1 MQMIVKKRVF
11 SFVTFVSVFVASIVF
26 AAGPSAKIE
35 QLSWMTGNWAG
46 ALGPNQLEEN
56 WIAVE
61 GRSLAAM
68 VRMTGDDATSM
79 FEMITIEE
87 EAGSLVLHIQQWDPG
102 FKPRTSGAQRME
114 LGEITASSVLF
125 NATDEGG
132 MKSLG
137 YSHPENEV
145 FIIHVEQ
152 ASGAKIDINLS
163 ARSIW

>member
-1 MQMIVKKRVF
+1 
-11 SFVTFVSVFVASIVF
+11 
-26 AAGPSAKIE
+26 
-35 QLSWMTGNWAG
+35 
-46 ALGPNQLEEN
+46 
-56 WIAVE
+56 
-61 GRSLAAM
+61 
-68 VRMTGDDATSM
+68 
-79 FEMITIEE
+79 
-87 EAGSLVLHIQQWDPG
+87 
-102 FKPRTSGAQRME
+102 ME